1 MALANWWVMG
11 RIAEALKRAQQERA
25 RAAGGE
31 AAPGACAVAE
41 VPPAESAGP
50 CPSPAGK
57 SPRARGPEAEPLP
70 VSAPS
75 IPAGQIDPRVVSWHD
90 PAGQLS
96 EKYRSTRTRL
106 LTAGTSSR
114 MFAVTSAVPGEGKTV
129 TVANLGFA
137 LAELRHIRVAMIDAD
152 FRGRGLSKL
161 FGVRN
166 EPGLAELVRGEVRLS
181 DICLPVVRTNLLLIP
196 AGRTNGMST
205 GELLAGEKAATAFR
219 EIDQHFGYGLIDAP
233 AATTVADIGMIAP
246 LCHSAIIV
254 VRMGRAP
261 ETLLAR
267 CVHMLQSNGVPI
279 IGSLCVG
286 CSENVLAYTDSQ
298 ELCPGA

>member
-1 MALANWWVMG
+1 MG
-11 RIAEALKRAQQERA
+11 RIAEALKRAQQERI
-25 RAAGGE
+25 RAATGE
-31 AAPGACAVAE
+31 AAPSACPAAE
-41 VPPAESAGP
+41 APSAATATLCPPPPAESPHTCAGE
-50 CPSPAGK
+50 S
-57 SPRARGPEAEPLP
+57 EPLP
-70 VSAPS
+70 VSAPGV
-75 IPAGQIDPRVVSWHD
+75 PAERIDARVVSWHD

-106 LTAGTSSR
+106 LTAGPACR
-114 MFAVTSAVPGEGKTV
+114 MFAVTSALPREGKTV

-137 LAELRHIRVAMIDAD
+137 LAELRHIRVAMIDCD

-161 FGVRN
+161 FGGEN
-166 EPGLAELVRGEVRLS
+166 EPGLAELVRGEALLS
-181 DICLPVVRTNLLLIP
+181 DVCLPVVRTNLLLIP

-205 GELLAGEKAATAFR
+205 GELLASKKATAAFR
-219 EIDQHFGYGLIDAP
+219 EIDERFGYGLIDAP
-233 AATTVADIGMIAP
+233 AATTVADIGIIGP

-254 VRMGRAP
+254 VRMGRTP

-267 CVHMLQSNGVPI
+267 CVRMLQSNGVPI

-286 CSENVLAYTDSQ
+286 CSETAMAYTDSQ